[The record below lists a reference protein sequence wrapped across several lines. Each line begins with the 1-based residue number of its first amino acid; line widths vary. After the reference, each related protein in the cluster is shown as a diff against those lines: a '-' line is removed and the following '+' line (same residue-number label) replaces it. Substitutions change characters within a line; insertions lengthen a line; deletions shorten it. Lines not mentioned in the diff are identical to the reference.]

1 MTCKY
6 EEHTPIDVLVPY
18 DKNPRIITQAAVDA
32 VARSIKA
39 YSFNEPIIADENG
52 VILAGHN
59 RLKAARQLGLTHVPV
74 LWVDDLTAQKARA
87 YRIADNRTAEF
98 AQWDRPLLDEEL
110 KGLID
115 DGETDLEPLCVEQWE
130 LDRLSKAYDDERQ
143 PGSFIPGKAGKPS
156 RGIVD
161 DDGERI
167 DSAPKAPGK
176 PLSPPSVRILII
188 IENDDDKAACRKAL
202 GLKASDDIPAVIRFS
217 EVKR

>member
-1 MTCKY
+1 MRY
-6 EEHTPIDVLVPY
+6 EERTPIDVLIPY

-59 RLKAARQLGLTHVPV
+59 RLKAARQLGMTEVPV

-98 AQWDRPLLDEEL
+98 AQWDRAMLDEEL
-110 KGLID
+110 KGLLD
-115 DGETDLEPLCVEQWE
+115 AGETDLEPLCVAQWE
-130 LDRLSKAYDDERQ
+130 LDRLS
-143 PGSFIPGKAGKPS
+143 
-156 RGIVD
+156 
-161 DDGERI
+161 RI
-167 DSAPKAPGK
+167 DDPVPAAVPRSSASSAPATHADSHIEVAPRSASAQ
-176 PLSPPSVRILII
+176 LTPPSVRVLVV
-188 IENDDDKAACRKAL
+188 IETDDDKAACRRAL
-202 GLKASDDIPAVIRFS
+202 GLGDADDIPAVIRFS

>member
-1 MTCKY
+1 MTCRF

-18 DKNPRIITQAAVDA
+18 DKNPRIITQEAVDA

-39 YSFNEPIIADENG
+39 YNFNEPIIADENG

-59 RLKAARQLGLTHVPV
+59 RLKAARQLGLTEVPV
-74 LWVDDLTAQKARA
+74 IWVDDLTAQKARA

-98 AQWDRPLLDEEL
+98 AQWDRSLLDEEL

-115 DGETDLEPLCVEQWE
+115 AGETDLEPLCVEQWE
-130 LDRLSKAYDDERQ
+130 LDRLCRVDDGAPS
-143 PGSFIPGKAGKPS
+143 PGNFIPGKAGKPS

-161 DDGERI
+161 DDGEHI
-167 DSAPKAPGK
+167 ETAPKPAGK
-176 PLSPPSVRILII
+176 PLSPPSVRVLII
-188 IENDDDKAACRKAL
+188 LETEEDQAACRKVL
-202 GLKASDDIPAVIRFS
+202 GLSENSVIPAVIRFS